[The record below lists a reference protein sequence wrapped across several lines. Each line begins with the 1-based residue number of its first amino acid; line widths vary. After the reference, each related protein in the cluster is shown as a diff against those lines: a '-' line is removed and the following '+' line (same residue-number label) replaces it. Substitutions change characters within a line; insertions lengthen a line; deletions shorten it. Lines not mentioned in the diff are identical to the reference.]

1 MSNMFSGSNA
11 SLRSRTL
18 PDGETVG
25 RYGSYLDAQKAVD
38 YLADHDFPVQHV
50 SIVGND
56 LKSVEVVTG
65 KLSYPRVA
73 LSGAASGAMFGLFI
87 GFLFSLFGGS
97 GGGLAAIIPSVLIGA
112 VFWMIIGVVSYAM
125 QGGKRDFSSTSQ
137 VIASSFDVV
146 VDREVS
152 GQARTQ
158 LQNLQVGQVQEQRPG
173 QQYGGPQRGPQ
184 DPQQG
189 GQQYGGP
196 QGGPQNGPQGGPR
209 NAPQYG
215 PPQGGPQGG
224 QGRPPQA
231 GGYGQQPQQG
241 RPAQPGPW
249 GPPQPGQPPMGRPP
263 QGGPGAP
270 ARPGQQNPQQGS
282 QQGPQQNGPYTGPAY
297 QPQSGRPAAGG
308 DEPFDG
314 QRPDAGRASGA
325 AGEDRSTPRG
335 QFPDLPD
342 GRPQY
347 GVRVDEGR
355 DAGSPVAAQ
364 QGRAAGASAVG
375 ASAAVD
381 HRDDR
386 VRDHHQEDRVSH
398 SENTQG
404 DNGDDARLAERP
416 SPRPGAAADD
426 ARPAETSSRPV
437 DPETGAVTEGDS
449 EEPAVNSDPLD
460 RERFQRETEER
471 DR

>member
-1 MSNMFSGSNA
+1 MSNMFSGANA

-87 GFLFSLFGGS
+87 GFIFSLFGGN
-97 GGGLAAIIPSVLIGA
+97 GGLAALIPSVLIGA
-112 VFWMIIGVVSYAM
+112 VFWMIIGVISYAM

-152 GQARTQ
+152 GQARSQ
-158 LQNLQVGQVQEQRPG
+158 LQNLQVGQLPEQRQG
-173 QQYGGPQRGPQ
+173 QQY
-184 DPQQG
+184 G
-189 GQQYGGP
+189 GQQYGGQQ
-196 QGGPQNGPQGGPR
+196 QGGQQFGGQQQRPPYGP
-209 NAPQYG
+209 PQYG

-231 GGYGQQPQQG
+231 APYGQRPPQGAPQ
-241 RPAQPGPW
+241 AGPW
-249 GPPQPGQPPMGRPP
+249 APPQPGQPPAGRPAPGQQGGPQQGGPRQPGRPQQGQSP
-263 QGGPGAP
+263 QGGP
-270 ARPGQQNPQQGS
+270 
-282 QQGPQQNGPYTGPAY
+282 YTGAAY
-297 QPQSGRPAAGG
+297 QPQGGRPPARG
-308 DEPFDG
+308 DQPFDG
-314 QRPDAGRASGA
+314 QRQDAVPSRDAASDDG
-325 AGEDRSTPRG
+325 RSTPRG

-347 GVRVDEGR
+347 GVRVDEGQR
-355 DAGSPVAAQ
+355 PAP
-364 QGRAAGASAVG
+364 GRAAGASATG
-375 ASAAVD
+375 ATAAGGRSD
-381 HRDDR
+381 HRDNPL
-386 VRDHHQEDRVSH
+386 EDRVND
-398 SENTQG
+398 SENTRAD
-404 DNGDDARLAERP
+404 DNDDARLAERP
-416 SPRPGAAADD
+416 APRPGAAADD
-426 ARPAETSSRPV
+426 ARPAETSSRPI
-437 DPETGAVTEGDS
+437 DTETGAVTEGES
-449 EEPAVNSDPLD
+449 EEPAVNSDPLTRD
-460 RERFQRETEER
+460 PLTHDPEQR